1 MVVKAAASFLIWAD
15 MLVMASSTVGVDLAP
30 EPEPA
35 MVNNGW
41 EWVGKEIAAVVMS
54 GSGYQNDMAQGIRAA
69 MDRKINPKPQGQDL
83 LLA

>member
-30 EPEPA
+30 EPA
-35 MVNNGW
+35 MVNNEW